1 MSAWLLWGTVG
12 VVAWLLL
19 SLALGLLIGK
29 AIRRVNPPE
38 LEAPTAE
45 RFEERAVHTPPQPA
59 EAPKPVAPPRPAEGR
74 PYILVVDDD
83 PALRLLLRTT
93 FEVEGLRVDEA
104 DSAEEAAVSIAAS
117 APSAIV
123 LDIGMPEVDGLTF
136 CRQLKANPRTSG
148 IPVVLL
154 SGLGDETELLALASG
169 AQAYLRKPFSPLA
182 LLEVVQRVTT
192 DVRVPLAPV
201 PRAESQTQLLAYAAD
216 LRRLL
221 ENALQQQ
228 SLLQSAYRQTV
239 AALATTLAA
248 KDSGTGAHS
257 QRVVS
262 YASELALAL
271 DPTLL
276 DDPSLEYGFLLHDLG
291 KVGVPDEILRKPGPL
306 TRSERSEMEK
316 HAPLGTEMLTGVPVL
331 AGEGLKVVRSHHE
344 RWDGSGYPDGLER
357 ERIPIG
363 ARVFAVADT
372 LDAITSDRPYRPAGP
387 WEQALDEIRRQ
398 SGRQFDPDVVAAFEE
413 AEQRLHEVYLRLLDP

>member
-1 MSAWLLWGTVG
+1 MPAWLLWATVG
-12 VVAWLLL
+12 VAWLLL

-38 LEAPTAE
+38 LEAAPAG
-45 RFEERAVHTPPQPA
+45 RSEERAIGMPQRPT
-59 EAPKPVAPPRPAEGR
+59 EAPEPAARPRPAEAR
-74 PYILVVDDD
+74 LDILVVDDD

-93 FEVEGLRVDEA
+93 FEVEGLQVDEA
-104 DSAEEAAVSIAAS
+104 GSAEEAATSIAAS
-117 APSAIV
+117 PPSAIV
-123 LDIGMPEVDGLTF
+123 LDIGMPGMDGLTF
-136 CRQLKANPRTSG
+136 CRQLKADPSTSG

-154 SGLGDETELLALASG
+154 SGLGDETELRALASG
-169 AQAYLRKPFSPLA
+169 AEAYLRKPFSPLA
-182 LLEVVQRVTT
+182 LLDLVQRQTR
-192 DVRVPLAPV
+192 DVRVPLARA

-221 ENALQQQ
+221 EAALQQQ

-239 AALATTLAA
+239 AALATALAA

-262 YASELALAL
+262 YASELALEL

-291 KVGVPDEILRKPGPL
+291 KVGVPDGILQKPGPL

-331 AGEGLKVVRSHHE
+331 AGEGLEVVRSHHE

-357 ERIPIG
+357 ERIPLG
-363 ARVFAVADT
+363 ARVFAVADA
-372 LDAITSDRPYRPAGP
+372 LDAITSDRPYRRAGA
-387 WEQALDEIRRQ
+387 WEQALHEIKSQ
-398 SGRQFDPDVVAAFEE
+398 SGRQFDPDVVAAFED